1 MAKKGQKGR
10 GRLSAI
16 EQLPEACAPVIAW
29 ASDELR
35 NRDRTQLEIYEEFY
49 QKLEEVRKEHRGEL
63 EFAIPSFSSFNR
75 HSLRLAALARRMD
88 DTRAIAGS
96 LADSFDA
103 EASDDLTV
111 IAAEAIKTLVFEI
124 LTDAGESGVDP
135 KGAMQLANALRSASQ
150 AQGVS
155 TARRQKVE
163 QAFAAKVDEVVDKAG
178 AQVGLSADQVAQIRR
193 DVLGV
198 RS

>member
-1 MAKKGQKGR
+1 MPTKHSAGR
-10 GRLSAI
+10 GRLSSI
-16 EQLPEACAPVIAW
+16 EQLPEPCSPHIVW
-29 ASDELR
+29 ASEELR
-35 NRDRTQLEIYEEFY
+35 RRERTQTEIYEEFY
-49 QKLEEVRKEHRGEL
+49 QRLEAVRAEYRGEL
-63 EFAIPSFSSFNR
+63 EFTIPSFSSFNR

-88 DTRAIAGS
+88 DTREIAGS
-96 LADSFDA
+96 LAKSFDA

-111 IAAEAIKTLVFEI
+111 IAAEAIKTLIFEI

-135 KGAMQLANALRSASQ
+135 KGTMQLASALRSASQ

-155 TARRQKVE
+155 TSRRHKIEEEFEEKVN
-163 QAFAAKVDEVVDKAG
+163 EVVDKAG

-198 RS
+198 RT